1 MEATDVNNNDVV
13 HPEVRA
19 HINSLVSAVS
29 PQVPLF
35 FVSSSCLT
43 DPPLSSVDGAS
54 TTTATNSA
62 TTPSKSCAT

>member
-29 PQVPLF
+29 PRP
-35 FVSSSCLT
+35 
-43 DPPLSSVDGAS
+43 PPLLFVLS
-54 TTTATNSA
+54 NW
-62 TTPSKSCAT
+62 